1 MTRVSK
7 LFAALGLVAALGACN
22 PIGTAVN
29 VVTAPVD
36 LAANVV
42 DAAL

>member
-1 MTRVSK
+1 MSRLKILIAVAS
-7 LFAALGLVAALGACN
+7 LGTATACN

-36 LAANVV
+36 LAAGVV
-42 DAAL
+42 DAAI

>member
-1 MTRVSK
+1 MLKTWIAVS
-7 LFAALGLVAALGACN
+7 ALTVAAGCN

-36 LAANVV
+36 IAAGVV